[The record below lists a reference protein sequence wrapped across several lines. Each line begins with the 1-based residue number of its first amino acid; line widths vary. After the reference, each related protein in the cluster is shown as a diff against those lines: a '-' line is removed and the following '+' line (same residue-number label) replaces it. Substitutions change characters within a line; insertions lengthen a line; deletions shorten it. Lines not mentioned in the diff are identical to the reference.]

1 MAVDDRRAR
10 RSCRL
15 RLCDFTPVFRSSSWL
30 AALAL
35 EAGIAVA
42 LIERDTLVRHGA
54 ARRGLPMSDRRRANR
69 FMLTE
74 SDATLRVMQDVYV
87 EEANATQI
95 TIVTDAPPAAGDDL
109 LIELPPEADGRP
121 VLRVRASA
129 CTLVRCG
136 DGLRHRVVLQVLQR
150 RTASIVARVGV
161 TR

>member
-1 MAVDDRRAR
+1 
-10 RSCRL
+10 
-15 RLCDFTPVFRSSSWL
+15 
-30 AALAL
+30 
-35 EAGIAVA
+35 
-42 LIERDTLVRHGA
+42 
-54 ARRGLPMSDRRRANR
+54 
-69 FMLTE
+69 MLTE